1 MEETIILTAAEA
13 AKEILTVKL
22 VGEIGNDPD
31 FKAARCLYRMVEDAC
46 VMAELEDFNS
56 VRSGLWAVY
65 EAIIKPQ
72 GRSME
77 RAWSEVLNEASGR
90 PWGEPMAIP
99 AAEKAAAR
107 KIIKRVRKALLGEYH
122 PEGANIKDTGYGVR
136 YTVTY
141 KCGRW
146 VVAY

>member
-1 MEETIILTAAEA
+1 MEKTIITAAES
-13 AKEILTVKL
+13 AKGLLTVKA

-56 VRSGLWAVY
+56 VRSGLWSVY

-107 KIIKRVRKALLGEYH
+107 KIIKRVRKALLGDYR
-122 PEGANIKDTGYGVR
+122 PEGPSIKDTGYGVR
-136 YTVTY
+136 YTVGY
-141 KCGRW
+141 KGGRW

>member
-1 MEETIILTAAEA
+1 MEKTIITAAES
-13 AKEILTVKL
+13 VKGL
-22 VGEIGNDPD
+22 IGINYVAEMLIDPD

-46 VMAELEDFNS
+46 VAAELEDFNS
-56 VRSGLWAVY
+56 VRSGLWAAY

-99 AAEKAAAR
+99 TVEKAAAR
-107 KIIKRVRKALLGEYH
+107 KIIKRVRRSLLGDYR

-136 YTVTY
+136 YMVAY
-141 KCGRW
+141 KSGRW

>member
-1 MEETIILTAAEA
+1 MDKTIIKTAAEA
-13 AKEILTVKL
+13 AKGLINLKKI
-22 VGEIGNDPD
+22 GEIGNDPD
-31 FKAARCLYRMVEDAC
+31 FKSARCLYRMVEDAC

-56 VRSGLWAVY
+56 VRSGLWAAY

-77 RAWSEVLNEASGR
+77 RAWSEVLHEASGQ

-122 PEGANIKDTGYGVR
+122 PEGASITNTGYGVR
-136 YTVTY
+136 YTVAY
-141 KCGRW
+141 KGGRW

>member
-1 MEETIILTAAEA
+1 MEKTIITVAEA
-13 AKEILTVKL
+13 AKEILTVKT

-31 FKAARCLYRMVEDAC
+31 FKAARCLYSMIEDAC
-46 VMAELEDFNS
+46 VTAELEDFNS
-56 VRSGLWAVY
+56 VRSGLWAAY

-77 RAWSEVLNEASGR
+77 KAWSEVLHEASGR

-107 KIIKRVRKALLGEYH
+107 KIIKRVRKALLGNYR
-122 PEGANIKDTGYGVR
+122 PEGPNIKDTGYGVH
-136 YTVTY
+136 YTVAY
-141 KCGRW
+141 KGGRW

>member
-1 MEETIILTAAEA
+1 MEKTFITAAEA
-13 AKEILTVKL
+13 AKETLTIKL
-22 VGEIGNDPD
+22 VGEIWNDPD

-72 GRSME
+72 GHSME
-77 RAWSEVLNEASGR
+77 KAWSEVLHEASGR

-99 AAEKAAAR
+99 AAEKAVAR
-107 KIIKRVRKALLGEYH
+107 KIIKRVRKALLGDYR
-122 PEGANIKDTGYGVR
+122 PEGPNIKDTGYGVH
-136 YTVTY
+136 YTVAY
-141 KCGRW
+141 KGGRW

>member
-1 MEETIILTAAEA
+1 MKTITAAEA
-13 AKEILTVKL
+13 AKETLTIKL
-22 VGEIGNDPD
+22 VGEVGDDPD
-31 FKAARCLYRMVEDAC
+31 FKTARCLYRMVEDAC
-46 VMAELEDFNS
+46 VKAELEDFNS
-56 VRSGLWAVY
+56 VRSGLWAAY

-77 RAWSEVLNEASGR
+77 RAWAEVLHEASGK

-107 KIIKRVRKALLGEYH
+107 KIIKRVRKVLLDEYH
-122 PEGANIKDTGYGVR
+122 PEGTTIKNTGYGIR

-141 KCGRW
+141 KGGKW

>member
-1 MEETIILTAAEA
+1 MEKTIITAAES
-13 AKEILTVKL
+13 AKNL
-22 VGEIGNDPD
+22 VSINYVAEMLIDPD
-31 FKAARCLYRMVEDAC
+31 YKTARCLYRMVEDAC

-56 VRSGLWAVY
+56 VRSGLWAAY
-65 EAIIKPQ
+65 EAIVKPQ

-77 RAWSEVLNEASGR
+77 KAWAEVLHEASGR

-141 KCGRW
+141 KGGRW